1 MTQGTHRV
9 GQRLTAA
16 APVLQVL
23 DIVGEYNEP
32 TVNGGSGPAT
42 ARSAAAGGSLTLEA
56 FLPPGAPAGRA
67 PKGPGGGGG
76 DAPKA
81 GKKPRTGTKYRTLTK
96 EQRARLEAAFRED
109 PKPATEAKKEM
120 AKALGLSYGHIKTWF
135 SNQRTKDRRGRERAA
150 QRERAAAAAA
160 AQGFEGL
167 GGPAVSILHKLK
179 AKATCPELQA
189 SLDQCIL
196 QEVGGWQGAAAGHGE
211 AAPPFPPNG
220 AQ

>member
-1 MTQGTHRV
+1 M
-9 GQRLTAA
+9 
-16 APVLQVL
+16 L

-32 TVNGGSGPAT
+32 TVNGRSGPAT

-56 FLPPGAPAGRA
+56 FLPPGAPARRA
-67 PKGPGGGGG
+67 AKGAGGGGG
-76 DAPKA
+76 DALKA
-81 GKKPRTGTKYRTLTK
+81 GKKLRTGTKYRTLTK

-109 PKPATEAKKEM
+109 PKPATEAKKEL

-150 QRERAAAAAA
+150 QREAAAAAA
-160 AQGFEGL
+160 AQGFEGP

-196 QEVGGWQGAAAGHGE
+196 KEVGGWQGATAGHGE
-211 AAPPFPPNG
+211 EAPPFPLGG

>member
-1 MTQGTHRV
+1 M
-9 GQRLTAA
+9 
-16 APVLQVL
+16 L

-56 FLPPGAPAGRA
+56 FLPPGAPARRA
-67 PKGPGGGGG
+67 AKGAGGGGG
-76 DAPKA
+76 DALKA
-81 GKKPRTGTKYRTLTK
+81 GKKPRTGTKYRTLTM

-109 PKPATEAKKEM
+109 PKPATEAKNEL

-150 QRERAAAAAA
+150 QREAAAAAA
-160 AQGFEGL
+160 AQGFEGP

-196 QEVGGWQGAAAGHGE
+196 KEVGGWQGATAGHGE
-211 AAPPFPPNG
+211 E

>member
-1 MTQGTHRV
+1 M
-9 GQRLTAA
+9 
-16 APVLQVL
+16 L

-32 TVNGGSGPAT
+32 TVNGRSGPAT

-56 FLPPGAPAGRA
+56 FLPPGAPARRA
-67 PKGPGGGGG
+67 AKGAGGGGG
-76 DAPKA
+76 DALKA

-109 PKPATEAKKEM
+109 PKPATEAKKEL

-150 QRERAAAAAA
+150 QREAAAAAA
-160 AQGFEGL
+160 AQGFEGP

-196 QEVGGWQGAAAGHGE
+196 KEVGGWQGATAGHGE
-211 AAPPFPPNG
+211 EAPPFPLGG